1 MARPILHFTRTAI
14 ATAVAGARQ
23 GGVEVVEIDIAP
35 DGTIKLITSN
45 AVAPE
50 PSPPED
56 EEDPQVQAAV
66 EKTIAGLTL
75 KTSRNSR

>member
-1 MARPILHFTRTAI
+1 MARPTLHFTRTAI

-35 DGTIKLITSN
+35 DGTIRLITST

-50 PSPPED
+50 PAPPEG
-56 EEDPQVQAAV
+56 EDPEVRAAI
-66 EKTIAGLTL
+66 EKVKKL
-75 KTSRNSR
+75 S